1 LSKYF
6 KTQLGAKLSPSW
18 DIVFSQVI
26 SKEKIMKKI
35 LTTIVI
41 FAAVNCV
48 FANTHD
54 AIAQA
59 LKAKNVHIEYT
70 KVTGKCDNGYQC
82 SIEEMNITTAQ
93 HANGIV
99 DHNNNVTITE
109 SEDNNYLSQF

>member
-1 LSKYF
+1 
-6 KTQLGAKLSPSW
+6 
-18 DIVFSQVI
+18 
-26 SKEKIMKKI
+26 MNKI

-41 FAAVNCV
+41 LASVNCA

-59 LKAKNVHIEYT
+59 LKAENVHIEYT
-70 KVTGKCDNGYQC
+70 KVTGKCDNGDQC

-93 HANGIV
+93 HDNSIV

-109 SEDNNYLSQF
+109 SEDNDYLSQF

>member
-1 LSKYF
+1 
-6 KTQLGAKLSPSW
+6 
-18 DIVFSQVI
+18 
-26 SKEKIMKKI
+26 MKKI

-41 FAAVNCV
+41 LASVNCV
-48 FANTHD
+48 IANTHD

-70 KVTGKCDNGYQC
+70 KVTGKCDNGDQC

-109 SEDNNYLSQF
+109 SEDNDYLSQF